1 MPELLTNFL
10 TSNPFLPQGYC
21 YLWNPELIWLHAASD
36 ALIALSYYSI
46 PLMMAYF
53 LYRRRDLPFSWVI
66 WLFGAFI
73 VACGTSHLIDIW
85 TLWHPTY
92 WLSGIVKFITAIIS
106 VYTAVSLLPLMPQ
119 ALSIPSPPQ
128 LEAAN
133 EKLAQEIRDRTA
145 AQAQI
150 SQLNAE
156 LELRVSR
163 RTAQLR
169 ESQERFR
176 LLVEGVQ
183 DYALVM
189 LDPEGKVVSW
199 NSGAERIT
207 GFKAEE
213 IMGQYFSCFYEEEA
227 VRLGKPEE
235 FLEIVLAEGHFQQE
249 GWRLRKDGSRFWAN
263 VAITSLRDEAGML
276 RGFSKVTRDATQR
289 KMLQEKLLCYSYAIA
304 LTGSAIRITNADNQ
318 SIYHNQAFIDLF
330 GYTVDELN
338 AVGGPIALYL
348 SPEVG
353 SEVYQIIINTGCW
366 SGEIE
371 LRTKS
376 GAIVQTLLRI
386 DSIFDDA
393 GNRLGLVGVCTDISE
408 RKLAEAALQQAKAEL
423 ERRVE
428 ERTQELS
435 EQNLA
440 LRQSEVRLTEKNEQL
455 KEALRELKQTQSQ
468 LIQTEK
474 MSSLGQLV
482 AGVAHEINNP
492 VNFIYGNISHASS
505 YFAEM
510 QRIVGL
516 YQQYYPQPLP
526 EIQIVIDEIE
536 FDFLLEDLP
545 KVLDSM
551 RLGAERI
558 REIVQSLRNFSRLD
572 EAEMKPVDIHE
583 GIDSTLLILQNRL
596 REKPGKSAIAV
607 IKEYGKLPKVDCF
620 PGQLNQ
626 VFMNVLANAIDVLET
641 QPSPRFITIRTEVG
655 IGNWENRVRDL
666 AIAPSSYPEFTTDG
680 ELETEDSKLP
690 NPEFVLIWITDNGPG
705 MPQEVRRRIFDP
717 FFTTKP
723 VGQGTGL
730 GLSISYQ
737 IIVQKH
743 GGVFKCI
750 SEPGCGATFAIA
762 IPVWRKY
769 SNRQGG

>member
-1 MPELLTNFL
+1 MPEILTNFL

-21 YLWNPELIWLHAASD
+21 YLWNPELIWLHATSD

-46 PLMMAYF
+46 PLIMAYF
-53 LYRRRDLPFSWVI
+53 LYRRRDLPFPWVL

-119 ALSIPSPPQ
+119 ALSIPSPAQ

-133 EKLAQEIRDRTA
+133 QKLAEEIRDRTA

-156 LELRVSR
+156 LEQRVSQ
-163 RTAQLR
+163 RTAELL

-199 NSGAERIT
+199 NSGAQRIT

-235 FLEIVLAEGHFQQE
+235 LLQIALTEGHFQQE
-249 GWRLRKDGSRFWAN
+249 GWRVRKDGSRFWAN
-263 VAITSLRDEAGML
+263 VAITSLRDEDGML

-289 KMLQEKLLCYSYAIA
+289 KMLQEKLLRYSYAIA
-304 LTGSAIRITNADNQ
+304 LTGSAIRITDAENQ

-338 AVGGPIALYL
+338 AIGGPKALYL
-348 SPEVG
+348 SREV
-353 SEVYQIIINTGCW
+353 SSDVYQIINNTGCW
-366 SGEIE
+366 SGEID

-376 GAIVQTLLRI
+376 GAIVPTLLHVDCI
-386 DSIFDDA
+386 LDDA

-408 RKLAEAALQQAKAEL
+408 RKRAEATLQKAKAEL
-423 ERRVE
+423 ELRVE

-435 EQNLA
+435 EQNFA
-440 LRQSEVRLTEKNEQL
+440 LRQSEAQLKEKNEQL
-455 KEALRELKQTQSQ
+455 KEALRELKHAQSQ

-492 VNFIYGNISHASS
+492 INFIYGNISHAFS
-505 YFAEM
+505 YFSEL
-510 QRIVGL
+510 VGLINL
-516 YQQYYPQPLP
+516 YQQHYPRPIA
-526 EIQIVIDEIE
+526 EIQTVIEEIE
-536 FDFLLEDLP
+536 LDFMVEDLP
-545 KVLDSM
+545 KILDSM
-551 RLGAERI
+551 RSGAERI

-572 EAEMKPVDIHE
+572 EAEMKPVDVHE

-596 REKPGKSAIAV
+596 REKEGEPGIAV
-607 IKEYGKLPKVDCF
+607 IKEYGNLPKVECF

-626 VFMNVLANAIDVLET
+626 VFMNIISNAIDVLAP
-641 QPSPRFITIRTEVG
+641 QPPPRFITIRTEVG
-655 IGNWENRVRDL
+655 IGKSGDL
-666 AIAPSSYPEFTTDG
+666 EEVGDN
-680 ELETEDSKLP
+680 SKLP
-690 NPEFVLIWITDNGPG
+690 NSEFSLSHPEFVVIWIIDNGPG
-705 MPQEVRRRIFDP
+705 IAQDVRRRIFDP
-717 FFTTKP
+717 FFTTKA

-737 IIVQKH
+737 IVVQKH
-743 GGVFKCI
+743 GGILKCL
-750 SEPGCGATFAIA
+750 SEPGGGTAFAIA
-762 IPVWRKY
+762 IPMRP
-769 SNRQGG
+769 Q